1 MVLNAEWLAIVE
13 ELISQRLG
21 SLTAVGTVVERTP
34 TGAMVLFDGS
44 AVAVPVKASSNV
56 ACVAGDRVGL
66 AKFGTDWTVISNFS
80 AAPVPQ
86 QQLFDT
92 VGAST
97 WTRPPGARRVLVEV
111 QAGGGGGGGSL
122 NAASGQHSKGGGGGG
137 GGYARKWF
145 NAVDLPDEV
154 PLTVGAAGNR
164 SNGNPGGTGGTSSF
178 GSPVLLSA
186 SGGLGGQVSGVSS
199 ATWGALGG
207 AGGSTF
213 AGSPDLSVPGDA
225 GGLGVGGGAIGSGGE
240 GGGSVLGGGGVGTV
254 QGATVASSDGVN
266 GQAYGGGGGG
276 AQTNTTGGAAMGGL
290 GGKGCVIV
298 TAHF

>member
-1 MVLNAEWLAIVE
+1 MAINADWLRIID
-13 ELISQRLG
+13 ELISRKLER
-21 SLTAVGTVVERTP
+21 LTASGTVVERRT
-34 TGAMVLFDGS
+34 TEVMVLFDGS
-44 AVAVPVKASSNV
+44 AVAVPVKGSSSAAV
-56 ACVAGDRVGL
+56 AAGDRVGL
-66 AKFGTDWTVISNFS
+66 AKFGTDWTVIANFS
-80 AAPVPQ
+80 AAPIPQ
-86 QQLFDT
+86 QKLFDT
-92 VGAST
+92 AGATT
-97 WTRPPGARRVLVEV
+97 WTKPPGARRFLVEV

-122 NAASGQHSKGGGGGG
+122 NAVSGQHSKGGGGGG

-164 SNGNPGGTGGTSSF
+164 SNGNPGGSGGTSSF

-207 AGGSTF
+207 AGGATF
-213 AGSPDLSVPGDA
+213 AGDPDLAVAGDA

-240 GGGSVLGGGGVGTV
+240 GGGSFLGGGGVGTV
-254 QGATVASSDGVN
+254 QGATVASTDGVN

-290 GGKGCVIV
+290 GGRGCVIV

>member
-1 MVLNAEWLAIVE
+1 MALNSDLLA
-13 ELISQRLG
+13 LIDARIDQKLQR
-21 SLTAVGTVVERTP
+21 LTAVGTVVERT
-34 TGAMVLFDGS
+34 TSSVMVLFDGS
-44 AVAVPVKASSNV
+44 AVAVPVKGSSSV
-56 ACVAGDRVGL
+56 ALAAGDRVGL
-66 AKFGTDWTVISNFS
+66 AKFGTDWTVINNFS
-80 AAPVPQ
+80 AAPAPQ

-92 VGAST
+92 AGANT
-97 WTRPPGARRVLVEV
+97 WVKPAGARRVLVEV
-111 QAGGGGGGGSL
+111 QGGGGGGGGSL
-122 NAASGQHSKGGGGGG
+122 NAGSGTHSKGGGGGG

-145 NAVDLPDEV
+145 NAIDLPDEV

-186 SGGLGGQVSGVSS
+186 SGGGGGQVSGVSS

-207 AGGSTF
+207 AGGATF
-213 AGSPDLSVPGDA
+213 AGTPDLSVPGDA

-240 GGGSVLGGGGVGTV
+240 GGGSFLGGGGVGTV
-254 QGATVASSDGVN
+254 QGATIAASDGVN
-266 GQAYGGGGGG
+266 GLTYGGGGGG

-298 TAHF
+298 TTHF